1 MHTSFPVSDE
11 MHAAGLSMP
20 AQPPWRISWNALQSL
35 TAAHKCQ
42 LQDVCTGPIIT
53 VLRCSC
59 AALQPMWETFG
70 HVHAASA
77 EVGRT
82 TAALLAGDDRGHVPA
97 QLEEADDAMRE
108 LIRARC
114 KLQPT
119 H

>member
-1 MHTSFPVSDE
+1 
-11 MHAAGLSMP
+11 
-20 AQPPWRISWNALQSL
+20 
-35 TAAHKCQ
+35 
-42 LQDVCTGPIIT
+42 
-53 VLRCSC
+53 
-59 AALQPMWETFG
+59 MWETFG

-114 KLQPT
+114 KHMLT
-119 H
+119 HWSLCGSQTGRIFMCAANQAGAG